1 MSGIGPVEPANEP
14 VNSTDEERSCDVV
27 GTDAS
32 RPGDRLASRWSGL
45 PAGRRRAVVAA
56 AVIAVAA
63 ASTLALPQALAPDPH
78 PPPYDPV
85 PAPTPWPATVTAWH
99 YLGPAGSLNSS
110 GKTGRFRF
118 AVTVEHGPA
127 VTLRVAGTSYPGLTA
142 RAVPGPAFTVP
153 AGTPRGITVEIT
165 VSDCS
170 ALPPEVDHPFL
181 DVTLRN
187 ARAIQRHSFIFGR
200 AYARDLSDL
209 FRAACG
215 PRTARS
221 QPWPTGSAGSQNAD
235 LGENPPNPPR
245 GAPAET
251 RHPRRH
257 NKKVTSEPAPLT
269 LPLPRA

>member
-1 MSGIGPVEPANEP
+1 MSGIGPVEPANSAVEQ
-14 VNSTDEERSCDVV
+14 NSWDVI
-27 GTDAS
+27 GTDAP
-32 RPGDRLASRWSGL
+32 RLADRLAGRWSGL
-45 PAGRRRAVVAA
+45 PRGRRRAVVAV
-56 AVIAVAA
+56 AVISVAA
-63 ASTLALPQALAPDPH
+63 AWAVALPQALAPDPG
-78 PPPYDPV
+78 PPPYEPT

-99 YLGPAGSLNSS
+99 YLGRADPLNSPV
-110 GKTGRFRF
+110 KTGRFRF
-118 AVTVEHGPA
+118 AVTVERGPD

-142 RAVPGPAFTVP
+142 RAVPAPAVTVP
-153 AGTPRGITVEIT
+153 AGTPHGVTVEIT
-165 VSDCS
+165 VSHCS

-187 ARAIQRHSFIFGR
+187 VRAIQRHSFIFGR

-215 PRTARS
+215 PTTARS
-221 QPWPTGSAGSQNAD
+221 QPWPIGSAGSQNAD

-245 GAPAET
+245 GSPAPT
-251 RHPRRH
+251 GHPPRH

>member
-1 MSGIGPVEPANEP
+1 MSGIGPVEPAN
-14 VNSTDEERSCDVV
+14 STGAEHSWDVI
-27 GTDAS
+27 GTDAP
-32 RPGDRLASRWSGL
+32 RPGDRLAGRWSGL
-45 PAGRRRAVVAA
+45 PPGRRRAVVAA
-56 AVIAVAA
+56 AVIVVAT
-63 ASTLALPQALAPDPH
+63 ASVLALPQALAPDRQ

-99 YLGPAGSLNSS
+99 YLGRAEPFNSP

-118 AVTVEHGPA
+118 AVTVERGPA
-127 VTLRVAGTSYPGLTA
+127 VTLRVTGTSYPGLTA

-153 AGTPRGITVEIT
+153 TGTPRAITVEIT

-187 ARAIQRHSFIFGR
+187 TRAIQRHSFIFGR

-209 FRAACG
+209 FRTACG
-215 PRTARS
+215 PRIARS

-251 RHPRRH
+251 GHPRRH

>member
-1 MSGIGPVEPANEP
+1 MSGVGPVEPAN
-14 VNSTDEERSCDVV
+14 STDAEHSWDVI

-32 RPGDRLASRWSGL
+32 RPGDRLADRWSRL
-45 PAGRRRAVVAA
+45 PRGRRRAVVAT
-56 AVIAVAA
+56 AVIAAA
-63 ASTLALPQALAPDPH
+63 AAWAVALPQGLAPDPNL
-78 PPPYDPV
+78 PPYEPI

-99 YLGPAGSLNSS
+99 YLGRAETLNSP

-118 AVTVEHGPA
+118 AVTVERGPA

-142 RAVPGPAFTVP
+142 RAVPGPAFTVT

-165 VSDCS
+165 VSECS

-215 PRTARS
+215 PGTARS
-221 QPWPTGSAGSQNAD
+221 QPCPTGSAGSQNAD
-235 LGENPPNPPR
+235 LGESPPNPPR

-251 RHPRRH
+251 GHPPRH